1 MNEDEL
7 EQKMIAA
14 YDKMM
19 ARVDGFIDLAEQK
32 ALPVLQNSID
42 RARLQ
47 AVELKEITQDEAD
60 KVGHYLR
67 RDLHA
72 AAIYLETSGEEFSK
86 WFSFDLELIEARFLD
101 TFTKVADQTHLELAQ
116 LEVQAKQ
123 ATEYHTGEISSIGTL
138 VCHACETALHF
149 KKTSR
154 IPPCPKCHK
163 TLFVREVK

>member
-1 MNEDEL
+1 MNEQEL
-7 EQKMIAA
+7 EQKLVAA

-19 ARVDGFIDLAEQK
+19 ARVSHIVDVAEQQ
-32 ALPVLQNSID
+32 ALPMLQKNIEK
-42 RARLQ
+42 AKVQ
-47 AVELKEITQDEAD
+47 AIELKEITQDEAD
-60 KVGHYLR
+60 KVGAYLR

-72 AAIYLETSGEEFSK
+72 AAVHLEHSGEEISD
-86 WFSFDLELIEARFLD
+86 WFSFDLALVEDRLLEL
-101 TFTKVADQTHLELAQ
+101 FTKVADRTRLELAQ
-116 LEVQAKQ
+116 LEAQAKQ